1 MVGKCVPAQCA
12 VQYGVTKRTV
22 ALLSRATGMP
32 SHRQRG
38 RACTP
43 RPYENDTPFTSGRDW
58 LPQSLR
64 PEPRL
69 PHSLQ

>member
-12 VQYGVTKRTV
+12 VQYGVTKRTE
-22 ALLSRATGMP
+22 ALLSRATGVP
-32 SHRQRG
+32 LQRHRGTCAR
-38 RACTP
+38 RL
-43 RPYENDTPFTSGRDW
+43 YENDTLFTSGRDW
-58 LPQSLR
+58 LPQSLK